1 MHVILVFFSLC
12 RPTLWHVVFSWW
24 APLCPFTR
32 GCSSHICH
40 PSSGCEVKFKG
51 LMSQNG
57 QVVFTSLMNNNDHL
71 VLLGDSQ
78 LPLDIVQKIMFMFS
92 LWWDR
97 IIMGPLVFVSVS
109 PTDCGYWRHTL
120 SLQVSIYHSCFI
132 CCNYVRYN
140 LLKSVSE

>member
-1 MHVILVFFSLC
+1 MLAH
-12 RPTLWHVVFSWW
+12 TLTRGFCVVSP
-24 APLCPFTR
+24 ACPFTR

-40 PSSGCEVKFKG
+40 PLSGCEVKFKG

-92 LWWDR
+92 L
-97 IIMGPLVFVSVS
+97 
-109 PTDCGYWRHTL
+109 
-120 SLQVSIYHSCFI
+120 
-132 CCNYVRYN
+132 
-140 LLKSVSE
+140 